1 MLTEID
7 RAMVL
12 ALAECNMNATE
23 VARIN
28 HYHRN
33 TVVFHMNRVQR
44 ETGLDPRRF
53 YDLVSLVEMVGK
65 NG

>member
-1 MLTEID
+1 MLTETD
-7 RAMVL
+7 RTVVR

-33 TVVFHMNRVQR
+33 TVVFHLNRVQR

-53 YDLVSLVEMVGK
+53 YDLVALVEMVGK